1 MRVYI
6 ETYGCTANEA
16 DSAGIRDAIIA
27 NDGTI
32 TGDPGEADFIVI
44 NTCAVTGHTASSM
57 LKAIRR
63 YPGKHVIVA
72 GCMAA
77 AEPGLL
83 SGFTCMDAPG
93 PLPVI
98 QALGLKATAHLPF
111 SMQGRTA
118 IIKIAEGCSGQC
130 SYCIVRLARGGLRSS
145 PIERVTGT
153 VRRAIEAGAAE
164 IYLTAQDTG
173 AYGKDLGV
181 RLPGLIRSIAGI
193 PGRFK
198 VRIGMMNP
206 FSIQDMIPEMI
217 DVLNLPAVYRFA
229 HIPVQSGSD
238 RILGLMR
245 RPYTEQ
251 EYTGIVERLREGVP
265 GITFSTDYIVGFP
278 TETDLDFR
286 LTLEDL
292 QKNRQLK
299 VNITRFSPRPGT
311 EAALMPDTLSR
322 VKKERSRVLTAL
334 HHQIISTYMKE
345 SIGSR
350 KTVLVT
356 EKGRPGTVIARD
368 ASYNMVVLPEDLPI
382 GMTVEVEVSD
392 ARTTYMIGGCAK
404 ACHGVTK

>member
-16 DSAGIRDAIIA
+16 DSAGIREAIIA
-27 NDGTI
+27 SGGTI
-32 TGDPGEADFIVI
+32 TGDPGEADSIVI
-44 NTCAVTGHTASSM
+44 NTCAVTGHTSSSM
-57 LKAIRR
+57 LRAIRK
-63 YPGKHVIVA
+63 YSGKHLIVA

-77 AEPGLL
+77 AEPGRLA
-83 SGFTCMDAPG
+83 GFTCMDAPG
-93 PLPVI
+93 PFPVI
-98 QALGLKATAHLPF
+98 RALGLNATDHLPF
-111 SMQGRTA
+111 SIRGRTA

-130 SYCIVRLARGGLRSS
+130 SYCIVRFARGGLHSS
-145 PIERVTGT
+145 PIESVTDA
-153 VRRAIEAGAAE
+153 VRRAVEAGAAE

-181 RLPGLIRSIAGI
+181 RLPDLLYNIVGL
-193 PGRFK
+193 PGMFK

-206 FSIQDMIPEMI
+206 FSIADMIPEMI

-229 HIPVQSGSD
+229 HIPIQSGSD

-245 RPYTEQ
+245 RPYTERK
-251 EYTGIVERLREGVP
+251 YTEIVERLREGVP

-278 TETDLDFR
+278 TETDRDFR

-292 QKNRQLK
+292 EKNRQLK

-311 EAALMPDTLSR
+311 EAALMPDTIER
-322 VKKERSRVLTAL
+322 VKKDRSRVLTAL
-334 HHQIISTYMKE
+334 HHQITSAYMKG

-356 EKGRPGTVIARD
+356 EKGKAGTVIARD
-368 ASYNMVVLPEDLPI
+368 ASYNMVVIPEDLPL
-382 GMTVEVEVSD
+382 GMTVDVNISD
-392 ARTTYMIGGCAK
+392 ARITYMIGECAK
-404 ACHGVTK
+404 ACNGAIK